1 MNLNI
6 IFVCFIVSVV
16 AIWYYYDQPR
26 KSVEIYNSF
35 PMGNKIHDIH
45 VVPLHGSL
53 SLEESQKII
62 NDKSLDLLY
71 HHGILS
77 NSNSLISGTET
88 TDGISFIVRN
98 EGHHDPLQ
106 SSSHDLRWIFQLH
119 GSQKLYLFAPEQSK
133 FLYPIKVSDWQSQSK
148 IDIKNPDLDKYPL
161 YLQANYIEIIIP
173 ANTAVWI
180 PKYWWVAQVHGSQS
194 ISIQQN
200 NSSKFGKILTRI
212 RNIYKE
218 NLKITN

>member
-1 MNLNI
+1 MNLNF
-6 IFVCFIVSVV
+6 IFICVIAISFI
-16 AIWYYYDQPR
+16 IWYYYDQPR

-35 PMGNKIHDIH
+35 PIENGNKINDIH

-53 SLEESQKII
+53 SLEESQKIV
-62 NDKSLDLLY
+62 NQKSLDILY
-71 HHGILS
+71 HHGILT
-77 NSNSLISGTET
+77 NSNQSSS
-88 TDGISFIVRN
+88 TDGISFIIRN
-98 EGHHDPLQ
+98 EGYCEPL
-106 SSSHDLRWIFQLH
+106 SSNSHDKQWIFQLH

-133 FLYPIKVSDWQSQSK
+133 FLYPTKVSEWTLQSK

-180 PKYWWVAQVHGSQS
+180 PKDWWVAKIHQSQS

-200 NSSKFGKILTRI
+200 NSSNFGKILTRI
-212 RNIYKE
+212 RNAYKE
-218 NLKITN
+218 NLKLNS